1 MAFPALPKI
10 QMTLAV
16 GGCALL
22 AVACSAPA
30 SDSAPP
36 GRPQLKT
43 AGQPKT
49 AGRPLPPVVGG
60 VPLLALA
67 RHALGAA
74 EAYAVAKPVDVKAVI
89 TTPAA
94 LDAQVPVAGG
104 STEPEYVV
112 VLRGRFTCGSCG
124 TAVMGTTT
132 TTDLPSPPVIMGT
145 TTTIA
150 LAPVSTMVLQ
160 LPIPLTEGATTGIA
174 VGVGSPDMA
183 RLGRVYDLDPYVT
196 SLAGTSVPIG
206 PLAG

>member
-132 TTDLPSPPVIMGT
+132 TTDPSSVPI
-145 TTTIA
+145 
-150 LAPVSTMVLQ
+150 STMVLQ
-160 LPIPLTEGATTGIA
+160 LPIALDDGSTTGIA
-174 VGVGSPDMA
+174 VGVGAPDMA